1 MFITAVVAGYLL
13 IGLVV
18 TLGAM
23 KYDQTICRDWFGDVD
38 PMLML
43 ISMLLWPTGVVLG
56 LLYGIAKL
64 FRL

>member
-1 MFITAVVAGYLL
+1 MFIIAAVAGYLFVGL
-13 IGLVV
+13 IL

-23 KYDQTICRDWFGDVD
+23 KYDQTLCRDWFGDVD
-38 PMLML
+38 PMHML
-43 ISMLLWPTGVVLG
+43 ISMFLWPVGVVLG